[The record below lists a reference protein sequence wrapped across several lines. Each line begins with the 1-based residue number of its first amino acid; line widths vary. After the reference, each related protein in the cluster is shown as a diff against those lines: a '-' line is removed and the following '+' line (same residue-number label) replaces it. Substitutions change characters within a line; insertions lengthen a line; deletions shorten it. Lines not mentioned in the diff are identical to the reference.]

1 MALLLAS
8 VLFGHGSFILFHTGV
23 DRCFCWRPLSFIAA
37 AAPACS
43 CSLSCHISHWLAL
56 FICYQLASSCD
67 HRVRR
72 WTPSRRVLPCSTR
85 SNKRA
90 FNRQGADIWV
100 WSGLVTASLVSI
112 SWFII
117 VQTETATW
125 YKLDFIAISRDK
137 VILYKRL
144 VDDGRHCF
152 SIVRLLFAVVVMD
165 ADENT
170 SHSSS
175 MAN

>member
-1 MALLLAS
+1 MIGDGSLTVLLSSSFFSLVHPLQCAVSLCIVSYLLVVMALLLAS

-100 WSGLVTASLVSI
+100 WSGLVTASLASI

-117 VQTETATW
+117 V
-125 YKLDFIAISRDK
+125 
-137 VILYKRL
+137 
-144 VDDGRHCF
+144 
-152 SIVRLLFAVVVMD
+152 
-165 ADENT
+165 
-170 SHSSS
+170 
-175 MAN
+175 